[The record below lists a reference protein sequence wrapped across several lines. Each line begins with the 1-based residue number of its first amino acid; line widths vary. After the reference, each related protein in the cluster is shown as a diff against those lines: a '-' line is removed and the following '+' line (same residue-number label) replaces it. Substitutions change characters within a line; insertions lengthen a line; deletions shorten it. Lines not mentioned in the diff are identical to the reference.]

1 MLSQKGYKAFNND
14 KWLSLRDK
22 ENEAL
27 KTKKTLLGA
36 EEISKKLQTK
46 GIANRK
52 HNTSNSEALML
63 CGGIILEV

>member
-27 KTKKTLLGA
+27 KTKN
-36 EEISKKLQTK
+36 KKDPAWCRRD
-46 GIANRK
+46 I
-52 HNTSNSEALML
+52 
-63 CGGIILEV
+63 